1 MKFFNCMFCL
11 GKASRSNVF
20 REENKVRA
28 ELANRNRQLRL
39 IAVLSFLLFSHTNAA
54 IFTVGPAGT
63 GCTHTNVQT
72 ALLAAAFNGPGEDS
86 IRVANNFSATGLAL
100 SALGHNFNLEGGYAT
115 CTSATPGSTETVLN
129 GAGGAIA
136 PVLSLS
142 CTGTGCDTRFRV
154 RLRRLRIQGGELSGV
169 RVDGA
174 IDLDLEATVIENNS
188 ATSADPLDFSN
199 PANRGGGVHLS
210 STLNSAGATTAPH
223 LVMSQ
228 NSYVNVN
235 TANTLGGGIYC
246 ENATVTMR
254 RDSGLLGNQAGFKGG
269 GIALRNNCV
278 FLTGAGGAFR
288 GILSNSAMDGGG
300 GIDMGGDAGSQSQL
314 LVAIDT
320 TAGLPYE
327 MPEISSNSAGDSAN
341 PGSGGGSGGGIFASG
356 SSRPVIVHA
365 NIRNNIATGSGAG
378 IFGISN
384 ASITLGSFFASA
396 AEASLCTAFG
406 QCVLIANNQVNASVN
421 GRQRCSA
428 VDLSGISRMSSVRI
442 TENVIALTGA
452 TQVLPRWGAVCL
464 DATASLDP
472 FEIGLFS
479 VLIDKNTGAPSALM
493 LFDNGTL
500 SVAETP
506 FARLEGV
513 TIADNNLI
521 TANARSIRVG
531 SSSLAVGGRDSRGE
545 LEISNSIIA
554 DGTTQWI
561 ELLGAVTQSNRF
573 TTMRASNGVVLG
585 LGTAS
590 SSANLFENPALGN
603 FNLLRA
609 AGNPAIDSA
618 VCASSRRDLLSRTP
632 QDLPDFANTTLA
644 VPGAGQVAYCD
655 RGALEYPATALGE
668 TIFASGFE

>member
-1 MKFFNCMFCL
+1 MPLFNDLFCL
-11 GKASRSNVF
+11 GKTSTR
-20 REENKVRA
+20 K
-28 ELANRNRQLRL
+28 LQL
-39 IAVLSFLLFSHTNAA
+39 IAALSFLFFSQANAA

-86 IRVANNFSATGLAL
+86 IRVANNFIGTGLAL

-115 CTSATPGSTETVLN
+115 CTSAMPGSTETVLN
-129 GAGGAIA
+129 GAGGTIA

-142 CTGTGCDTRFRV
+142 CTGTGCDTRFTV

-188 ATSADPLDFSN
+188 ATSADPLDVSN

-210 STLNSAGATTAPH
+210 STLNSAGITTAPH
-223 LVMSQ
+223 LTLSQ
-228 NSYVNVN
+228 NSFINVN

-254 RDSGLLGNQAGFKGG
+254 RDSGLLGNQAGMRGG

-278 FLTGAGGAFR
+278 FLAGAGGAFR

-300 GIDMGGDAGSQSQL
+300 IDMSGDAGNPSQL
-314 LVAIDT
+314 MVAIDT
-320 TAGLPYE
+320 SAGLPNE

-341 PGSGGGSGGGIFASG
+341 PGTGGVGGGIFASG
-356 SSRPVIVHA
+356 SSRPVIMHA
-365 NIRNNIATGSGAG
+365 NIRGNTATGSGAG
-378 IFGISN
+378 IFGISGG
-384 ASITLGSFFASA
+384 SVTLGAFFASA
-396 AEASLCTAFG
+396 AQASLCTAFG

-421 GRQRCSA
+421 GRSRCSA

-442 TENVIALTGA
+442 TGNAIALTGA
-452 TQVLPRWGAVCL
+452 TQILPRWAAVCL
-464 DATASLDP
+464 DTAASPDP

-479 VLIDKNTGAPSALM
+479 VLIDKNTGAPTALM
-493 LFDNGTL
+493 LFDNFTL

-506 FARLEGV
+506 FARLDGV
-513 TIADNNLI
+513 TIAENALS

-531 SSSLAVGGRDSRGE
+531 ISSVAVGGRDSRGE

-554 DGTTQWI
+554 DGTSQWM

-573 TTMRASNGVVLG
+573 TTMRTTIGVVLG
-585 LGTAS
+585 LGSAT

-618 VCASSRRDLLSRTP
+618 VCASNRLDLLSRTP

-668 TIFASGFE
+668 TIFANGLE